1 MRAVYAIQETPS
13 TYFRQGRWTVARNSK
28 VASRAPLSKER
39 IVQAAVALA
48 AADGFDACS
57 IRKLAEQLGA
67 APMALYRHVAN
78 KEDLLDGMVDVVFGE
93 MYPPVIGGDW
103 KSELRRRGIS
113 ARAALKR
120 HPWAVGLM
128 ETRIHPGPLSAVHHN
143 ATMGCLREAG
153 FPFREAVHAYNL
165 LDSYTYGFAL
175 QEQTIPFETPEE
187 SAEMAATTVGQ
198 RGDEYPYL
206 AEVVLELGK
215 RGYDYTE
222 EFEFGL
228 DFILD
233 GLERFKQT
241 IRSERR
247 SR

>member
-1 MRAVYAIQETPS
+1 MAQKT
-13 TYFRQGRWTVARNSK
+13 K
-28 VASRAPLSKER
+28 VRVSRVPLSRDR
-39 IVQAAVALA
+39 IVTAAVALA
-48 AADGFDACS
+48 DAGGFPSLSMRNLADELD
-57 IRKLAEQLGA
+57 A

-93 MYPPVIGGDW
+93 MYPPAVKEDW
-103 KSELRRRGIS
+103 KSELRARGIS
-113 ARAALKR
+113 ARAALQR

-128 ETRIHPGPLSAVHHN
+128 ESRIHPGQASAVHHN

-165 LDSYTYGFAL
+165 LDSFTYGFAL
-175 QEQTIPFETPEE
+175 QELTIPFETPEE
-187 SAEMAATTVGQ
+187 SAEVAKTTVGE
-198 RGDEYPYL
+198 RGGEYPYL
-206 AEVVLELGK
+206 AEVVEELGK

-233 GLERFKQT
+233 GLERS
-241 IRSERR
+241 RNPSVPEGEHGER
-247 SR
+247 

>member
-1 MRAVYAIQETPS
+1 MNALP
-13 TYFRQGRWTVARNSK
+13 GRREKSGRT
-28 VASRAPLSKER
+28 PLSKER
-39 IVQAAVALA
+39 IIQAAVAI
-48 AADGFDACS
+48 ADGEGLEECS
-57 IRKLAEQLGA
+57 IRKVAEKLGA

-78 KEDLLDGMVDVVFGE
+78 KEDLLDGMVDVVFAE
-93 MYPPVIGGDW
+93 MYPPAVKGAW
-103 KSELRRRGIS
+103 KAELRKRGTS
-113 ARAALKR
+113 ARAALQR

-128 ETRIHPGPLSAVHHN
+128 ESRVHPGEASAVHHN

-165 LDSYTYGFAL
+165 LDAYTYGFAL
-175 QEQTIPFETPEE
+175 QELTIPFATPEE
-187 SAEMAATTVGQ
+187 SGAVAAETVGE
-198 RGDEYPYL
+198 RGDEFPYL
-206 AEVVLELGK
+206 AEVVEELSK

-233 GLERFKQT
+233 GLRRLKRT
-241 IRSERR
+241 IPSEKR